1 MADATA
7 SPLSD
12 EERDELEALRAEKA
26 RRAEEERARVERA
39 ELEAL
44 RAEQAQVDA
53 EILAERAAQQRAL
66 EQRAARPAQA
76 EGHGAPGR
84 EAAAAAEPQEVGD
97 AGHKTFGQRMVTSGS
112 VDDDGIP
119 TMPAAQKI
127 IIAIALI
134 AVVAFAIYTAV
145 R

>member
-1 MADATA
+1 MGDSHAT
-7 SPLSD
+7 PLTDD
-12 EERDELEALRAEKA
+12 EREELEALRAEKA
-26 RRAEEERARVERA
+26 RRVEEERARIERE

-53 EILAERAAQQRAL
+53 EILAERAAQQR
-66 EQRAARPAQA
+66 QA
-76 EGHGAPGR
+76 SSSGH
-84 EAAAAAEPQEVGD
+84 AAAAAPEPAPAAAAASRE
-97 AGHKTFGQRMVTSGS
+97 KTFGERMVTSS
-112 VDDDGIP
+112 AIDDDGIP

-134 AVVAFAIYTAV
+134 AVVAFAIYTAT

>member
-1 MADATA
+1 MGDSHAT
-7 SPLSD
+7 PLTDD
-12 EERDELEALRAEKA
+12 EREELEALRAEKA
-26 RRAEEERARVERA
+26 RRAEEEHARIERE

-53 EILAERAAQQRAL
+53 EILAERAAQQR
-66 EQRAARPAQA
+66 QA
-76 EGHGAPGR
+76 SSSGH
-84 EAAAAAEPQEVGD
+84 AAAAAPEPAPAAAAASRE
-97 AGHKTFGQRMVTSGS
+97 KTFGERMVTSS
-112 VDDDGIP
+112 AIDDDGIP

-134 AVVAFAIYTAV
+134 AVVAFAIYTAT